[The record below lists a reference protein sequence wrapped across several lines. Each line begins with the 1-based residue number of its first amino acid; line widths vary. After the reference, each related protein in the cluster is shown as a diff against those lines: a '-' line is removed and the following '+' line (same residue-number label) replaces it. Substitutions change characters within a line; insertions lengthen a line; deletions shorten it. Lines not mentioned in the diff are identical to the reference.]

1 MTALSLGPILAPT
14 IGGGLLHL
22 TDWRGLFVVL
32 AGWGVRAARRAPRCG
47 SPRRSRRRARRPAGL
62 GRTLRVMRRLLR
74 DRVFTGYT
82 VGAGLSF
89 GALFSYIAGSSF
101 VFQDVYGVSPQVYAL
116 LFGLNG
122 VALLG
127 ASIANHRLQESV
139 GPVKLL
145 RAGMLTMLV
154 GGALVV
160 LAVVTDAG
168 LAALVAAL
176 FVAVAGIGFV
186 PSNGVALALEHHGA
200 DAGTASALI
209 GVVQFTIGGLA
220 APLPGVAGATALPMA
235 LGVLGFAV
243 AALVT
248 VRVVVG
254 SDRVEH
260 AARAGVG
267 RPPRRAP
274 RRRAGPRAPASR
286 RDFHFACA
294 SRELL
299 AALVGERDDD
309 AAAVV
314 ARRAGASRSPAPRG
328 SPAARSPSRGSGR
341 PPWPARPRS
350 PSRPPSGRAR

>member
-1 MTALSLGPILAPT
+1 MVASLGCAVAPSILVLDVLRLVQGLCGAAGIVLARAIVRDRWSGLEAARIYAALMTALSLGPILAPT
-14 IGGGLLHL
+14 IGGGLLHI

-32 AGWGVRAARRAPRCG
+32 AGWGVALLVAAAVWVPETLPP
-47 SPRRSRRRARRPAGL
+47 SARRPAGL

-101 VFQDVYGVSPQVYAL
+101 VFQDVYDVSPQVYAL

-122 VALLG
+122 VRA
-127 ASIANHRLQESV
+127 ARSEHRQ
-139 GPVKLL
+139 PPP
-145 RAGMLTMLV
+145 AGERRS
-154 GGALVV
+154 GEAAARRDGDHARRRC
-160 LAVVTDAG
+160 AGRPRVVTDAG

-235 LGVLGFAV
+235 LGVIGFAV

-254 SDRVEH
+254 LRP
-260 AARAGVG
+260 RRTRPRGGVG

-274 RRRAGPRAPASR
+274 RRRAGPRAPRPGATSTSPVPARASR
-286 RDFHFACA
+286 
-294 SRELL
+294 
-299 AALVGERDDD
+299 G
-309 AAAVV
+309 
-314 ARRAGASRSPAPRG
+314 PR
-328 SPAARSPSRGSGR
+328 P
-341 PPWPARPRS
+341 
-350 PSRPPSGRAR
+350 

>member
-1 MTALSLGPILAPT
+1 
-14 IGGGLLHL
+14 
-22 TDWRGLFVVL
+22 
-32 AGWGVRAARRAPRCG
+32 
-47 SPRRSRRRARRPAGL
+47 
-62 GRTLRVMRRLLR
+62 MRQLLR

-122 VALLG
+122 LALLG
-127 ASIANHRLQESV
+127 ASVANHRLQERV

-145 RAGMLTMLV
+145 RAGMLTMLA

-160 LAVVTDAG
+160 LAVVADAG

-209 GVVQFTIGGLA
+209 GVVQFMIGGLA
-220 APLPGVAGATALPMA
+220 APLPGIAGATALPMA

-260 AARAGVG
+260 AGE
-267 RPPRRAP
+267 
-274 RRRAGPRAPASR
+274 PA
-286 RDFHFACA
+286 
-294 SRELL
+294 
-299 AALVGERDDD
+299 
-309 AAAVV
+309 
-314 ARRAGASRSPAPRG
+314 
-328 SPAARSPSRGSGR
+328 
-341 PPWPARPRS
+341 
-350 PSRPPSGRAR
+350 

>member
-1 MTALSLGPILAPT
+1 MWVPETLPPS
-14 IGGGLLHL
+14 
-22 TDWRGLFVVL
+22 
-32 AGWGVRAARRAPRCG
+32 
-47 SPRRSRRRARRPAGL
+47 ARRPAGL

-101 VFQDVYGVSPQVYAL
+101 VFQDVYDVSPQVYAL

-145 RAGMLTMLV
+145 RAGMVTMLV

-235 LGVLGFAV
+235 LGVIGFAV

-260 AARAGVG
+260 A
-267 RPPRRAP
+267 
-274 RRRAGPRAPASR
+274 
-286 RDFHFACA
+286 
-294 SRELL
+294 RE
-299 AALVGERDDD
+299 AA
-309 AAAVV
+309 
-314 ARRAGASRSPAPRG
+314 
-328 SPAARSPSRGSGR
+328 
-341 PPWPARPRS
+341 
-350 PSRPPSGRAR
+350 